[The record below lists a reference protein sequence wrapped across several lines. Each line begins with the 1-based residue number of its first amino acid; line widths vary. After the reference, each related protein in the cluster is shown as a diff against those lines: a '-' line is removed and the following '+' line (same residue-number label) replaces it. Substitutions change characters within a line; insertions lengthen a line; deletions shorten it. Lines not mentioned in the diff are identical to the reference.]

1 MPDSGEE
8 LLKVVDREAKDE
20 AERRESRV
28 LYEALRTRKDQI
40 GAVNQIPARDEKL
53 SEQIL
58 NQARSRS
65 AEISAARQRSGSQA
79 VEAASK
85 PIPWWLWLAW
95 LVAIIGA
102 IAAFKIIS

>member
-1 MPDSGEE
+1 MGEPGE
-8 LLKVVDREAKDE
+8 DLFAVVDREAKDE

-40 GAVNQIPARDEKL
+40 GAVNQIPAKDEKL

-58 NQARSRS
+58 SEARSRS
-65 AEISAARQRSGSQA
+65 AEISAARHRSGSQA
-79 VEAASK
+79 VEVASK

-95 LVAIIGA
+95 LVAIA
-102 IAAFKIIS
+102 AVIAAFKFIG

>member
-1 MPDSGEE
+1 MPDPGEE

-20 AERRESRV
+20 VERRESRV

-40 GAVNQIPARDEKL
+40 GAVTQIPARDEKL

-65 AEISAARQRSGSQA
+65 AEISATRQRSGSQA

-85 PIPWWLWLAW
+85 PIPWWLYLAW
-95 LVAIIGA
+95 LVAIAGV
-102 IAAFKIIS
+102 IAAFKLVS

>member
-1 MPDSGEE
+1 MPDPGDE
-8 LLKVVDREAKDE
+8 LLKVVDREASDE

-28 LYEALRTRKDQI
+28 ILEALRTRKDQI

-58 NQARSRS
+58 SQARSRS
-65 AEISAARQRSGSQA
+65 AEISATRQRSGSQA

-95 LVAIIGA
+95 LVAIVGA
-102 IAAFKIIS
+102 IAAFKLMA

>member
-1 MPDSGEE
+1 MPDSGDE
-8 LLKVVDREAKDE
+8 LLKVVDSEAKDE

-28 LYEALRTRKDQI
+28 LYEALRTRRDQI

-65 AEISAARQRSGSQA
+65 AEISAARQRSASQA
-79 VEAASK
+79 IEAASK

-95 LVAIIGA
+95 LVAIAGVIL
-102 IAAFKIIS
+102 AFKLMS

>member
-1 MPDSGEE
+1 MPDPGEE

-40 GAVNQIPARDEKL
+40 GAVTHIPARDEKL

-65 AEISAARQRSGSQA
+65 AEISATRQRSGSQA

-85 PIPWWLWLAW
+85 PIPWWLYLAW
-95 LVAIIGA
+95 LVAIAGVVT
-102 IAAFKIIS
+102 AFKLMS